1 MWSWKAADFP
11 LCCNPVGFRK
21 HKTHATKIATTTTT
35 TKKTHTMEQRSLV
48 QQVLSVGLCKRGEAP
63 STSLY
68 WLIAHMLSMR
78 VCLWHIWQIPQKRA
92 TKTAPRSLWCLET
105 ESTHARDKGASLC
118 GVADSNSGNFL
129 ICHWVKCPAP
139 LTVVP
144 QLEKIS
150 WANDFILFKLL
161 KSSQGWAGQQN
172 GMGTSQL

>member
-1 MWSWKAADFP
+1 MHTDFSYVASREP
-11 LCCNPVGFRK
+11 YKQQGK
-21 HKTHATKIATTTTT
+21 KYKIATV
-35 TKKTHTMEQRSLV
+35 TKKKNPHHGTEMV
-48 QQVLSVGLCKRGEAP
+48 QQALSVDFCKLGETP

-68 WLIAHMLSMR
+68 WLIVHMLSMR
-78 VCLWHIWQIPQKRA
+78 LCLWHIWQIPQKRA
-92 TKTAPRSLWCLET
+92 TKTAAHSLQCLET

-129 ICHWVKCPAP
+129 ICHWVKYPAP

-172 GMGTSQL
+172 GMETSKL